1 MLVKR
6 PQPLRRLQGAQG
18 ISHRTVVQDG
28 CYTRNKSRQKKRRVQ
43 GVCFATMRH
52 APCAQ
57 VCCFILESK
66 EQSCDHDASMVNTE
80 RSVRV
85 NTHGMVGGLAC
96 ARKSQLFGLSLR
108 NTSHLCTQRTDATLF
123 LVAHTM
129 GFCGPCAI
137 CFHVLALLHVRPGD
151 DCLALH
157 SHRLCLVMVIV
168 SGVCKAESWSWKKR
182 ALKRSMSVLWT
193 DDAV

>member
-1 MLVKR
+1 MKR

-57 VCCFILESK
+57 VCCFIVESK

-85 NTHGMVGGLAC
+85 NTHGMVGGLTC

-108 NTSHLCTQRTDATLF
+108 NDFPPVYSKNRCHTVPGCPHNRLLRSICNLLPCSRFATCQ
-123 LVAHTM
+123 T
-129 GFCGPCAI
+129 
-137 CFHVLALLHVRPGD
+137 GD
-151 DCLALH
+151 DCVALH
-157 SHRLCLVMVIV
+157 NHRLCLVVVIV
-168 SGVCKAESWSWKKR
+168 SWMFKAESWSWKKR
-182 ALKRSMSVLWT
+182 ALKRSMSVLWM

>member
-1 MLVKR
+1 MKR

-18 ISHRTVVQDG
+18 ISHRTVVQHG

-66 EQSCDHDASMVNTE
+66 EQSCNHDASMVNTE

-85 NTHGMVGGLAC
+85 NTHGMVGLNYSGF
-96 ARKSQLFGLSLR
+96 LFAIFPI
-108 NTSHLCTQRTDATLF
+108 LCTQRTDATLF
-123 LVAHTM
+123 LVCPHNRLLRSM
-129 GFCGPCAI
+129 CDLLPCSRFAT
-137 CFHVLALLHVRPGD
+137 CQTGD

-157 SHRLCLVMVIV
+157 SHRLCQVMGDGHCLLDV
-168 SGVCKAESWSWKKR
+168 
-182 ALKRSMSVLWT
+182 
-193 DDAV
+193 